1 MTRFPL
7 DARVA
12 VRPIAHR
19 REGESVTI
27 GDLDRQVFLTIP
39 AEGMD
44 ILCAL
49 EAGLTVGEAVTS
61 YERAH
66 GETPDVE
73 DFLSVLADEGF
84 VAACDDEAFAQQ
96 LRSSAAPSQGATSPA
111 VARRLFGP
119 ALLGACALAVGV
131 AVALVVSDPGLMP
144 GPGALVFHHHLAALS
159 IAMFV
164 VTMVGVMVHEL
175 GHLLAARAS
184 GVPARIGLG
193 HRLWF
198 VVAETDMTGIWMVPK
213 RRRYLAF
220 MAGPI
225 IDVACA
231 AVLVGVLWAQ
241 RHGWIGLSA
250 VLVQFTGAVLFS
262 YLLRLLWQCFVFV
275 RTDFYFVIATAL
287 DAKSL
292 LADTEDLL
300 RNRWARLR
308 GRDAVVDQSA
318 ISPREMR
325 AVRAYSVV
333 WLVGRVA
340 ALASLML
347 VTLPVLA
354 GYGAEVLRAVSGS
367 RSSYD
372 TVDLLTI
379 AVLGLG
385 VQGAGLVVWIR
396 SLLRGRTQRRSD
408 ALANA

>member
-12 VRPIAHR
+12 VRPIAQQ
-19 REGESVTI
+19 REGQSITI
-27 GDLDRQVFLTIP
+27 GDLGRQVFLTIP

-44 ILCAL
+44 ILSAL
-49 EAGLTVGEAVTS
+49 AEGKTVGEAVRL
-61 YERAH
+61 YEQTH
-66 GETPDVE
+66 DEKPDVE

-84 VAACDDEAFAQQ
+84 VAPWGDEAFAEQVRQ
-96 LRSSAAPSQGATSPA
+96 TAEPSLGRISPA
-111 VARRLFGP
+111 VARRLFGAP
-119 ALLGACALAVGV
+119 VLAVCALVVGV
-131 AVALVVSDPGLMP
+131 AVALLVADPGVMP
-144 GPGALVFHHHLAALS
+144 GPAVLVFHHHLAALTLG
-159 IAMFV
+159 MFV
-164 VTMVGVMVHEL
+164 VTMAGVVVHEL

-184 GVPARIGLG
+184 GVPAKIGLG
-193 HRLWF
+193 NRLWI

-220 MAGPI
+220 LAGPI
-225 IDVACA
+225 IDVVSA
-231 AVLVGVLWAQ
+231 AALVGVLWAQ
-241 RHGWIGLSA
+241 RHGWIDLSP

-287 DAKSL
+287 DCKSL

-300 RNRWARLR
+300 RNRWASLR
-308 GRDAVVDQSA
+308 GRGGMVDQSA
-318 ISPREMR
+318 IPPREMR

-333 WLVGRVA
+333 WLVGRAV
-340 ALASLML
+340 ALASLVL
-347 VTLPVLA
+347 VTLPVLV
-354 GYGAEVLRAVSGS
+354 GYGAEVVRSVSGG

-372 TVDLLTI
+372 AVDLLTL

-396 SLLRGRTQRRSD
+396 SLHRGRTQRRTD